1 MAKKSSASSRR
12 EQLRRV
18 KQDDILLTEK
28 TMKELKT
35 LKHRKVDL
43 SDEDAPEI
51 TAWEKAVIGK
61 FSRP

>member
-1 MAKKSSASSRR
+1 
-12 EQLRRV
+12 
-18 KQDDILLTEK
+18 
-28 TMKELKT
+28 MKELKT